1 MATVKSF
8 LPVDEERI
16 DILTKRGFI
25 HDVYF
30 RMKKVE
36 VTAQGA
42 QLSYF
47 FLLSFFPLLIFAV
60 QLLPY
65 LNLQQDA
72 VFRFL
77 HDIMPLEVYV
87 LIEGTLA
94 EILNNRNGSLLS
106 IGVLGTIWSA
116 SNGIDALFSAINR
129 AYDTERRSGFMDR
142 ILSLAFTFILVI
154 VVLVVLLL
162 PIFGQQIVLFLFANT
177 MIENDLIQLVNDI
190 RWTMPPFIIFI
201 VLIALYW
208 LIPNTMPKLKITSV
222 LPGTIFTTACW
233 ALLTSVFSIYINNF
247 SNYSAT
253 YGSIGGVIVFMLWLY
268 FTGILLILGAILNAT
283 MQKYMMEKNKK
294 QNELFQ
300 K

>member
-1 MATVKSF
+1 MTKIKVLFA
-8 LPVDEERI
+8 VDEENI

-36 VTAQGA
+36 VSAQGA

-47 FLLSFFPLLIFAV
+47 FLLSFFPLLIFSV

-77 HDIMPLEVYV
+77 HDIMPKEVYI

-94 EILNNRNGSLLS
+94 EILNNRNSGLLS
-106 IGVLGTIWSA
+106 ISVLGTIWSA
-116 SNGIDALFSAINR
+116 SNGIDALLSAINR
-129 AYDTERRSGFMDR
+129 AYDTEKRSGFMDR
-142 ILSLAFTFILVI
+142 VLSLAFTLALVI
-154 VVLVVLLL
+154 VILLVLLL
-162 PIFGQQIVLFLFANT
+162 PIFGQHIVMFLFANT

-190 RWTMPPFIIFI
+190 RWTMPPFIIFV
-201 VLIALYW
+201 VLVALYW
-208 LIPNTMPKLKITSV
+208 LIPNTTPRLKIMSV

-233 ALLTSVFSIYINNF
+233 ALLTSGFSIYIHNF

-253 YGSIGGVIVFMLWLY
+253 YGSIGGVIMFMLWLY
-268 FTGILLILGAILNAT
+268 FTGILLILGAILNASIQRYT
-283 MQKYMMEKNKK
+283 IEKMKRRS
-294 QNELFQ
+294 QLFQ